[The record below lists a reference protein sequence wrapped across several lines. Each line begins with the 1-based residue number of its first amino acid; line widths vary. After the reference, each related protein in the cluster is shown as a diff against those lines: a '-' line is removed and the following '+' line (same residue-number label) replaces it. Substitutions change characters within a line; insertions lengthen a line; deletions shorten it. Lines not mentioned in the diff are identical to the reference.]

1 MIGIL
6 LLSYL
11 RFMSSPAI
19 VVVQYSTR
27 GGAVCL

>member
-1 MIGIL
+1 MIGVL

-27 GGAVCL
+27 GAVCL